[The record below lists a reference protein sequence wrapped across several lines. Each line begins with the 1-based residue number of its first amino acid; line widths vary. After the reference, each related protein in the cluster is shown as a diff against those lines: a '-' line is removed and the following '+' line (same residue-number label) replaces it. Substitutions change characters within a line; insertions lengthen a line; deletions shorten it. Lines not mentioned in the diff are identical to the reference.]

1 MVDKK
6 QVNVDFTKFP
16 ELLVDLDQMV
26 DDDGTDRSKFIRKLI
41 REEKAR
47 RDAPQVQGSLPTP
60 NPRKRNAARRAAQIS
75 LVA

>member
-6 QVNVDFTKFP
+6 QVNVDFSKFP

-26 DDDGTDRSKFIRKLI
+26 DDDGTDRSKFVRKLI
-41 REEKAR
+41 REEKVR
-47 RDAPQVQGSLPTP
+47 RDASVTLRVLPASDSKKKAQA
-60 NPRKRNAARRAAQIS
+60 RVAA

>member
-1 MVDKK
+1 MVEKK

-47 RDAPQVQGSLPTP
+47 RDASQVQDSPPTL
-60 NPRKRNAARRAAQIS
+60 NPRKRSTARRAAQIA

>member
-16 ELLVDLDQMV
+16 ELLAELDQMV

-47 RDAPQVQGSLPTP
+47 RTTP
-60 NPRKRNAARRAAQIS
+60 NPQTTLPPSAPKKRTAQRAAQVA